1 MTGGLRER
9 WRQET
14 RRAIS
19 AVAME
24 LFEADGF
31 DHVTISQVAAA
42 AGVSKMTVT
51 NHFPRKEDLVF
62 DRAEESVRS
71 LADAVSARDAG
82 ESLLAA
88 VRRDYARRIA
98 AGDVVLGP
106 PTAAFARLVRDS
118 PTLTARLR
126 QLADQVERAL
136 GDAIAAET
144 GVDDP
149 QQRIVA
155 AQLAAVHRV
164 LFTDSAER
172 ILAGQPADRIRRALA
187 ESADRAFD
195 LLEPSLGGYRVKP

>member
-71 LADAVSARDAG
+71 LADAVSARDTG